1 MDNRFFDIA
10 LNRAS
15 GLLGKRGRLLM
26 LLANMTRK
34 LQTVKWKD
42 VKASSVK
49 ENFFTL
55 GRMVKAYAF
64 GRYREVPWKTMLLVV
79 ATILYFVNP
88 IDLIPDWIPA
98 LGLTDDA
105 GILMSVYAS
114 LTNEVDKFLSWEKAR
129 ALQQPHDSSPD
140 VPNPL

>member
-1 MDNRFFDIA
+1 
-10 LNRAS
+10 
-15 GLLGKRGRLLM
+15 M
-26 LLANMTRK
+26 LLASMTRK
-34 LQTVKWKD
+34 LQQVKWKD
-42 VKASSVK
+42 VKVSSMK

-88 IDLIPDWIPA
+88 LDLVPDWIPG

-114 LTNEVDKFLSWEKAR
+114 LNNEIDKFLTWEKGR
-129 ALQQPHDSSPD
+129 TLEHPTDLSTDVQKPD
-140 VPNPL
+140 